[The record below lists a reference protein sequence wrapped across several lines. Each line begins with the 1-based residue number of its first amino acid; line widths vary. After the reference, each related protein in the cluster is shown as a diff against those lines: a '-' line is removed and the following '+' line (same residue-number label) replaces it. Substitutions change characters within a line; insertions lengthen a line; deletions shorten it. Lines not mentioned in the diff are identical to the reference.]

1 MRVIIIDDDKAMLL
15 ILKRIF
21 NKIQGVEVIN
31 IFNSSSNVLEFLKE
45 FSIDMVFLDINM
57 PGENGVELAKK
68 IKKAN
73 SIIDIV
79 FITSYREYAVEAFDI
94 CAFDYIVKPVLSERL
109 QRTISRALKKRSL
122 LVEKALAKE
131 KNISVYLFGG
141 IDVSSQRLGTVKWP
155 STKSM
160 ELFAYLLLKEGRK
173 VPKNII
179 IEDIFPGMPLKNAEN
194 YLKTAVYQIR
204 KVLEHH
210 DSKLLLTSSNGD
222 YRLECSD
229 FYVDFMDFREKI
241 QKLEKIDASNLQ
253 KALDVEKMYV
263 GDLLGDRSYYWSML
277 EREKYLNQYLNLI
290 KKLGKYYFDNGD
302 MEKAS
307 YILKKLIKISPLQE
321 EANCLFMKVLAVQ
334 KNKKSLTKYY
344 EGYVRMLKRELDIC
358 PEPVVIDLYG
368 KLMNGFSN

>member
-21 NKIQGVEVIN
+21 NKIPEVEVIN
-31 IFNSSSNVLEFLKE
+31 TFNSSSNVLEFLKE

-109 QRTISRALKKRSL
+109 QRTISRALKKRSV
-122 LVEKALAKE
+122 LVEKALSKE

-141 IDVSSQRLGTVKWP
+141 IDVSSQSLGTVKWL

-173 VPKNII
+173 VPKNIV

-204 KVLEHH
+204 KVIEHH
-210 DSKLLLTSSNGD
+210 GLKLLLTSSNGA
-222 YRLECSD
+222 YKLECSD

-253 KALDVEKMYV
+253 EALNVEKMYV
-263 GDLLGDRSYYWSML
+263 GDLLGDRSYYWSMS
-277 EREKYLNQYLNLI
+277 EREKYLNQYLSLA
-290 KKLGKYYFDNGD
+290 KKLGKYYFDNGN
-302 MEKAS
+302 MEQAS
-307 YILKKLIKISPLQE
+307 YILKKIIKISPLQE
-321 EANCLFMKVLAVQ
+321 EANYLFMKVFAAQ
-334 KNKKSLTKYY
+334 KNKKLLMKHY
-344 EGYVRMLKRELDIC
+344 EGYVKMLKRELDIC
-358 PEPVVIDLYG
+358 PEPAVIDLYR
-368 KLMNGFSN
+368 KLINGF